1 MEKKLWCVSIKR
13 EDDESE
19 TIFHVKA
26 ENLAKAKEIAT
37 DDWVESSGFYQGSFA
52 LFNKDLDNGG
62 VIIYGF
68 EIMETD
74 ILE

>member
-1 MEKKLWCVSIKR
+1 
-13 EDDESE
+13 
-19 TIFHVKA
+19 
-26 ENLAKAKEIAT
+26 
-37 DDWVESSGFYQGSFA
+37 VESSGFYQGSFA